1 MDPFW
6 MFALH
11 PSFLWV
17 LFAFG
22 LFGVG
27 RALKHGQ
34 QRPAPRRPLPPRAQQ
49 PARPLPKVEKVDVA
63 VARKFPP
70 SVQMKVEQIRRKAKG
85 ILQYAEQFPVGS
97 EELYVVQRTGSEYL
111 QATLDAYLR
120 LPPGSHNQPVVPGG
134 RTAWEELWG
143 QLNLLEQKLDEIAA
157 DLQRRNADRLV
168 ANGRFLEE
176 RFRRRDSELDPAHP
190 PPG

>member
-22 LFGVG
+22 IFGAS
-27 RALKHGQ
+27 RAFKHGHRHR
-34 QRPAPRRPLPPRAQQ
+34 RPAPRRPLPPRVQQ
-49 PARPLPKVEKVDVA
+49 PARPLPRVSSVA
-63 VARKFPP
+63 THKFPP
-70 SVQMKVEQIRRKAKG
+70 SVQMKVEQIGRKADG
-85 ILQYAEQFPVGS
+85 ILQYAGQFPVGS
-97 EELYVVQRTGSEYL
+97 EELYVVQRTGSDYL
-111 QATLDAYLR
+111 PATLNAYLR
-120 LPPGSHNQPVVPGG
+120 LPPGSHNQPVEPGG

-143 QLNLLEQKLDEIAA
+143 QLNLLEQKLDEIAG
-157 DLQRRNADRLV
+157 DLQRRNADHLV

-176 RFRRRDSELDPAHP
+176 RFRRPSPDLDPAP
-190 PPG
+190 PSSG